1 MIIEL
6 ICGIYSAYNFFK
18 IIDTTRDSSLQ
29 SKCESK
35 EQRVAKCTQRFK
47 YFIENIYETMDDET
61 FRNAYLDF
69 LRQEGIS
76 LIKFKIDNGYYNRL
90 IKHQIENKFLA
101 TQLNTFD
108 IFKPANTEL
117 KKDLKRFKKEI
128 EYEKYKTI

>member
-29 SKCESK
+29 SKSESK
-35 EQRVAKCTQRFK
+35 EQCVVKCTQRFK
-47 YFIENIYETMDDET
+47 YFIENIDETMDDES
-61 FRNAYLDF
+61 FRNAYIDF
-69 LRQEGIS
+69 LRQEGIA

-90 IKHQIENKFLA
+90 IEEQIENKFLA